1 MSKKRKQTR
10 STSESNPVALFL
22 EGGDPSIL
30 VPEGYVR
37 LSENPEVC
45 MAIDRIA
52 DLVSSMTVHLMR
64 NTDDGDIR
72 VRNELAKKV
81 DINPYSLMTRKDWM
95 YYIVHTMLLEGD
107 GNCVVFPTTRDGM
120 IDELIPLVPGV
131 VSFPAP
137 TQNELLKGYQ
147 VSVQGRIKL
156 IQPV

>member
-1 MSKKRKQTR
+1 
-10 STSESNPVALFL
+10 
-22 EGGDPSIL
+22 
-30 VPEGYVR
+30 
-37 LSENPEVC
+37 